1 MKKIVSLV
9 CVLVMLVSIL
19 GSFSVVAAS
28 PVKGFQVSGTKLL
41 DASGNE
47 LVMRGM
53 RDISAI
59 DLVKEIKIG
68 WNLGNTLDA
77 PTETAWGNPRT
88 TKAMIEKVR
97 EMGFNAVRVPVTWD
111 THIGPAP
118 DYKIDEAWLNRVEEV
133 VNYVLDCGM
142 YAIINVHHDNTW
154 IIPTYA
160 NEQRSKEKLVKVW
173 EQIATRFK
181 DYDDHLLFETMN
193 EPREVGSPMEWMGGT
208 YENRDVINR
217 FNLAVVNTI
226 RASGGNNDKRFI
238 LVPTNAATGLDVA
251 LNDLVIP
258 NNDSRVIVSIHAYS
272 PYFFAM
278 DVNGTSYWGSD
289 YDKASFTSELDAIY
303 NRFVKN
309 GRAVIIGEFGT
320 IDKNN
325 LSSRVAHAEHYAR
338 EAVSRG
344 IAVFWWD
351 NGYYNPGDAET
362 YALLNR
368 RNLTWYYPEIV
379 QALMRGA
386 GVDPLVSP
394 TPTPTIMPT
403 PSPTVTANIL
413 YGDVNGDG
421 RVNSTDCVILQ
432 RYILRSIAEF
442 PSPDGAVAAD
452 VNADKKINSTD
463 LALMKKYI
471 LLIIDKF
478 PAEDSQTPDEDN
490 PGILYNGRFDFSD
503 PNGPK
508 CAWSGSNVELNFYG
522 TEASVTIKSGGE
534 NWFQAIVDGNPLP
547 PFSVNATTSTVKLV
561 SGLAEGAHHLV
572 LWKRTEAS
580 LGEVQFL
587 GFDFGSG
594 KLLAAP
600 KPLERKIEFI
610 GDSITCAYGNEGTSK
625 EQSFTPKNE
634 NSYMSYAA
642 ITARNL
648 NASANMIAWS
658 GIGLTMNYGGAP
670 GPLIMDRYPYTL
682 PYSGVRW
689 DFSKYVP
696 QVVVINLGTNDFST
710 SFADKT
716 KFVTAY
722 KNLISEVRR
731 NYPDAHI
738 FCCVGPMLW
747 GTGLDL
753 CRSYVTEVVNDC
765 NRSGD
770 LKVYFVEFPQQD
782 GSTGYGEDWHP
793 SIATHQLMAER
804 LTAEIKNKLG
814 W

>member
-610 GDSITCAYGNEGTSK
+610 GDSITCA
-625 EQSFTPKNE
+625 
-634 NSYMSYAA
+634 
-642 ITARNL
+642 
-648 NASANMIAWS
+648 
-658 GIGLTMNYGGAP
+658 
-670 GPLIMDRYPYTL
+670 
-682 PYSGVRW
+682 
-689 DFSKYVP
+689 
-696 QVVVINLGTNDFST
+696 
-710 SFADKT
+710 
-716 KFVTAY
+716 
-722 KNLISEVRR
+722 
-731 NYPDAHI
+731 
-738 FCCVGPMLW
+738 
-747 GTGLDL
+747 
-753 CRSYVTEVVNDC
+753 
-765 NRSGD
+765 
-770 LKVYFVEFPQQD
+770 
-782 GSTGYGEDWHP
+782 
-793 SIATHQLMAER
+793 
-804 LTAEIKNKLG
+804 
-814 W
+814 

>member
-1 MKKIVSLV
+1 
-9 CVLVMLVSIL
+9 
-19 GSFSVVAAS
+19 
-28 PVKGFQVSGTKLL
+28 
-41 DASGNE
+41 
-47 LVMRGM
+47 
-53 RDISAI
+53 
-59 DLVKEIKIG
+59 
-68 WNLGNTLDA
+68 
-77 PTETAWGNPRT
+77 
-88 TKAMIEKVR
+88 
-97 EMGFNAVRVPVTWD
+97 
-111 THIGPAP
+111 
-118 DYKIDEAWLNRVEEV
+118 
-133 VNYVLDCGM
+133 
-142 YAIINVHHDNTW
+142 
-154 IIPTYA
+154 
-160 NEQRSKEKLVKVW
+160 
-173 EQIATRFK
+173 
-181 DYDDHLLFETMN
+181 
-193 EPREVGSPMEWMGGT
+193 
-208 YENRDVINR
+208 
-217 FNLAVVNTI
+217 LAVVNTI

-478 PAEDSQTPDEDN
+478 PAEDSQHLMKT
-490 PGILYNGRFDFSD
+490 IRAF
-503 PNGPK
+503 
-508 CAWSGSNVELNFYG
+508 CI
-522 TEASVTIKSGGE
+522 TE
-534 NWFQAIVDGNPLP
+534 
-547 PFSVNATTSTVKLV
+547 
-561 SGLAEGAHHLV
+561 
-572 LWKRTEAS
+572 
-580 LGEVQFL
+580 
-587 GFDFGSG
+587 
-594 KLLAAP
+594 
-600 KPLERKIEFI
+600 
-610 GDSITCAYGNEGTSK
+610 DSIFQIRTV
-625 EQSFTPKNE
+625 
-634 NSYMSYAA
+634 
-642 ITARNL
+642 RN
-648 NASANMIAWS
+648 
-658 GIGLTMNYGGAP
+658 AP
-670 GPLIMDRYPYTL
+670 GP
-682 PYSGVRW
+682 
-689 DFSKYVP
+689 
-696 QVVVINLGTNDFST
+696 
-710 SFADKT
+710 A
-716 KFVTAY
+716 A
-722 KNLISEVRR
+722 
-731 NYPDAHI
+731 
-738 FCCVGPMLW
+738 ML
-747 GTGLDL
+747 
-753 CRSYVTEVVNDC
+753 S
-765 NRSGD
+765 
-770 LKVYFVEFPQQD
+770 
-782 GSTGYGEDWHP
+782 
-793 SIATHQLMAER
+793 
-804 LTAEIKNKLG
+804 
-814 W
+814 